1 MRLRAAGALSTCK
14 RRERRRLISGVGGG
28 GLGYGEWQACKGH
41 ENVFFIDWMAN
52 FKWQFFFQISL

>member
-41 ENVFFIDWMAN
+41 ENVFFHRQDG
-52 FKWQFFFQISL
+52 